1 MIKYFLRVHALLS
14 QALSSKGSEE
24 VNMDGYSEYGG
35 QGQRVSSTGATNGNH
50 ALPQLCRCCPHY
62 TPDSVNYT
70 PDITSLAMSNR
81 SL

>member
-1 MIKYFLRVHALLS
+1 MVKYFLRVHELS

-62 TPDSVNYT
+62 TPD
-70 PDITSLAMSNR
+70 ITSLAISNR